1 MTETSPE
8 TPAGGSERYD
18 ALSAR
23 IDQLAAQIAR
33 IVPSSHAEAQGRE
46 ERRLDRPSSVED
58 QVRRSLAALRR
69 EEVEDAHRKETS
81 DRIAALESK
90 LNSGRKKAETETPPA
105 AAPVV
110 RPIEQLMGW
119 K

>member
-8 TPAGGSERYD
+8 PAAGGADRYD
-18 ALSAR
+18 SLSAR
-23 IDQLAAQIAR
+23 IDQLAAQVAR
-33 IVPSSHAEAQGRE
+33 IVPGSHAQAE
-46 ERRLDRPSSVED
+46 EREGQRLNRPSSVED

-69 EEVEDAHRKETS
+69 EEIEDAHRKETS
-81 DRIAALESK
+81 DRLTALENAGK
-90 LNSGRKKAETETPPA
+90 KRTKAEPETAPAAPPA
-105 AAPVV
+105 V

>member
-8 TPAGGSERYD
+8 TSGGAPDRYD
-18 ALSAR
+18 SLSAR
-23 IDQLAAQIAR
+23 IDQLAAQVAR

-46 ERRLDRPSSVED
+46 ETRLNRPSSVED

-69 EEVEDAHRKETS
+69 EEIEDAHRKETS
-81 DRIAALESK
+81 DRLTALE
-90 LNSGRKKAETETPPA
+90 NAGKKRTKPEPEA
-105 AAPVV
+105 APQASPVV

>member
-8 TPAGGSERYD
+8 TSGGAPDRYD
-18 ALSAR
+18 SLSAR
-23 IDQLAAQIAR
+23 IDQLAAQVAR
-33 IVPSSHAEAQGRE
+33 IVPGSHAEAQGRE
-46 ERRLDRPSSVED
+46 ETRLNRPSSVED

-69 EEVEDAHRKETS
+69 EEIEDAHRKETS
-81 DRIAALESK
+81 DRLTALENAGK
-90 LNSGRKKAETETPPA
+90 TRTKKAETETAPQAP
-105 AAPVV
+105 PVV